1 MAANSQVYMEA
12 FVNHWIVDYY
22 SVLAIELFKTKKYE
36 DFCGIVAIL
45 DGILTRPVYSSE
57 VTPTKIRVLHFLA
70 RINEGEN
77 LDVVFEQDPSVSPL
91 ESALKV
97 LESMAKDCSTPLPER
112 DFDHASASLKEMMV
126 SLFIKN
132 DEFDKAKEVL
142 NKHFPKP
149 RVGKKAIFTRLI
161 NQKSRTHEVIEHIDF
176 QSFREEMFDY
186 CQSLFSDVPFLLR
199 AATQIIEEKRL
210 RDQVAKAAGP
220 EEQEAAGPSSTPQIC
235 SVHFTP
241 GKHTMLQRTRLEAA
255 FKALCTCSDDKTF
268 AQLEEEVEEEQ
279 QARNDLS
286 LRLSPTPE
294 QETHQ
299 DPEQD
304 RIFQRA
310 SGSPMEAYPPQTD
323 VVPKAQVEWLSKTS
337 SVPRNKRLWTVAR
350 LVVEPDSQ
358 GSSPCTQGSSP
369 CTTPSREVETEVR
382 TEEPPQSPAAP
393 NNTSEQ
399 SVVTVDEDSIPVRK
413 RRRRE
418 SNICSRYFL
427 TESELSSCR
436 KSEPLSSD
444 SNEEP
449 QESPAPCKAPVR
461 KPLTKY
467 AKILLGR
474 VPDEVR
480 IRDSSLDSSP
490 ELYPTHPVPQQS
502 STPNKDSAQEKGPAP
517 SKWKVL
523 YTNAKESRD
532 TWSDEETYFSAKNN
546 TGSKNQSVNQTLPVN
561 RKLKWTED
569 ETQMLIDGVKK
580 FGEGNWCKIKSH
592 FSFKERSNVG
602 LKDRWR
608 TLKNSKM
615 V

>member
-1 MAANSQVYMEA
+1 MAAKSQADMEA

-45 DGILTRPVYSSE
+45 DGILTRPVYSSD

-220 EEQEAAGPSSTPQIC
+220 DEQEAAGPSSTPQIC

-241 GKHTMLQRTRLEAA
+241 GKHTILQRTRLEAA
-255 FKALCTCSDDKTF
+255 FKALSTCSDDKTF
-268 AQLEEEVEEEQ
+268 AQLEEVEEEVE
-279 QARNDLS
+279 AGNDLS
-286 LRLSPTPE
+286 LHLSPTPE

-299 DPEQD
+299 DP
-304 RIFQRA
+304 
-310 SGSPMEAYPPQTD
+310 
-323 VVPKAQVEWLSKTS
+323 
-337 SVPRNKRLWTVAR
+337 
-350 LVVEPDSQ
+350 
-358 GSSPCTQGSSP
+358 
-369 CTTPSREVETEVR
+369 SRT
-382 TEEPPQSPAAP
+382 
-393 NNTSEQ
+393 
-399 SVVTVDEDSIPVRK
+399 
-413 RRRRE
+413 
-418 SNICSRYFL
+418 
-427 TESELSSCR
+427 
-436 KSEPLSSD
+436 
-444 SNEEP
+444 
-449 QESPAPCKAPVR
+449 
-461 KPLTKY
+461 
-467 AKILLGR
+467 
-474 VPDEVR
+474 
-480 IRDSSLDSSP
+480 
-490 ELYPTHPVPQQS
+490 
-502 STPNKDSAQEKGPAP
+502 
-517 SKWKVL
+517 
-523 YTNAKESRD
+523 
-532 TWSDEETYFSAKNN
+532 
-546 TGSKNQSVNQTLPVN
+546 
-561 RKLKWTED
+561 
-569 ETQMLIDGVKK
+569 
-580 FGEGNWCKIKSH
+580 
-592 FSFKERSNVG
+592 
-602 LKDRWR
+602 
-608 TLKNSKM
+608 
-615 V
+615 

>member
-1 MAANSQVYMEA
+1 MAANSLADMEA

-45 DGILTRPVYSSE
+45 DGILTRPVYSSD

-97 LESMAKDCSTPLPER
+97 LESMVKDCSTPLPER

-161 NQKSRTHEVIEHIDF
+161 NQKSKTHEVIKHIDF

-220 EEQEAAGPSSTPQIC
+220 DEQEAAGPSSAPQIC

-241 GKHTMLQRTRLEAA
+241 CKHTILQRTRLEAA
-255 FKALCTCSDDKTF
+255 FKALSTCSDDKTF
-268 AQLEEEVEEEQ
+268 AQLEEEEEEEVEEEH
-279 QARNDLS
+279 QARNYLS
-286 LRLSPTPE
+286 LRLSPSPE
-294 QETHQ
+294 QETNQ

-304 RIFQRA
+304 VIFQGD
-310 SGSPMEAYPPQTD
+310 SGSPMEASPTDQTD
-323 VVPKAQVEWLSKTS
+323 VVPKAQEAEWLSKTS
-337 SVPRNKRLWTVAR
+337 SVLRNKRLWTVAR

-358 GSSPCTQGSSP
+358 GSSPASQ
-369 CTTPSREVETEVR
+369 EVEETEVR
-382 TEEPPQSPAAP
+382 TEEPPQPPAAP
-393 NNTSEQ
+393 DKSAEL
-399 SVVTVDEDSIPVRK
+399 SVVTVDEDSLPVRK
-413 RRRRE
+413 LRRRE
-418 SNICSRYFL
+418 SNICS
-427 TESELSSCR
+427 R

-461 KPLTKY
+461 KPLSKE
-467 AKILLGR
+467 ARILLRR
-474 VPDEVR
+474 VPDEVH

-490 ELYPTHPVPQQS
+490 ELYPTHPVPQKS
-502 STPNKDSAQEKGPAP
+502 STPNKDSAREKGPTH

-546 TGSKNQSVNQTLPVN
+546 KGSKNQSVNETLACH
-561 RKLKWTED
+561 RKMKWNEE
-569 ETQMLIDGVKK
+569 ETQMLIDGVKR
-580 FGEGNWCKIKSH
+580 FGEGNWSKIKLH
-592 FSFKERSNVG
+592 FSFKERSNVS

-608 TLKNSKM
+608 TMKNSKM

>member
-1 MAANSQVYMEA
+1 MAAKSQADMEA

-36 DFCGIVAIL
+36 EFCGIVAIL
-45 DGILTRPVYSSE
+45 DGILTRPVYSSD
-57 VTPTKIRVLHFLA
+57 VTPTKIR
-70 RINEGEN
+70 
-77 LDVVFEQDPSVSPL
+77 
-91 ESALKV
+91 V

-220 EEQEAAGPSSTPQIC
+220 DEQEAAARPLLHKYAASILLQGRLSFTLCSFQTSSTLL
-235 SVHFTP
+235 
-241 GKHTMLQRTRLEAA
+241 KHTILQRTRLEAA
-255 FKALCTCSDDKTF
+255 FKALSTCSDDKTF
-268 AQLEEEVEEEQ
+268 AQLEEVEEEVE
-279 QARNDLS
+279 AGNDLS

-299 DPEQD
+299 DPEPD
-304 RIFQRA
+304 VIFQRD
-310 SGSPMEAYPPQTD
+310 SGSPMEASPPQTD
-323 VVPKAQVEWLSKTS
+323 VPKAQAEWLSKTS

-358 GSSPCTQGSSP
+358 GSSQ
-369 CTTPSREVETEVR
+369 CTTASQEVETEVR
-382 TEEPPQSPAAP
+382 TEEPPQSPASPDKTA
-393 NNTSEQ
+393 EQ
-399 SVVTVDEDSIPVRK
+399 SVVADDEDSLPVRK
-413 RRRRE
+413 LRRRE
-418 SNICSRYFL
+418 SNICS
-427 TESELSSCR
+427 
-436 KSEPLSSD
+436 
-444 SNEEP
+444 
-449 QESPAPCKAPVR
+449 
-461 KPLTKY
+461 
-467 AKILLGR
+467 R

-490 ELYPTHPVPQQS
+490 ELYPTHPVPQKS
-502 STPNKDSAQEKGPAP
+502 STPNKVSAQENGPAH

-532 TWSDEETYFSAKNN
+532 TWSDEETYFSAKKN
-546 TGSKNQSVNQTLPVN
+546 TGSKNQSVNETLSSH
-561 RKLKWTED
+561 RKTKWTED
-569 ETQMLIDGVKK
+569 ETQRLIDGVKR
-580 FGEGNWCKIKSH
+580 FGEGNWSKIKSH
-592 FSFKERSNVG
+592 FSFRERTNVN

-608 TLKNSKM
+608 TMKNSKI

>member
-1 MAANSQVYMEA
+1 MAANSQANMEA

-45 DGILTRPVYSSE
+45 DSILTRPVYSSD

-112 DFDHASASLKEMMV
+112 DFYHASASLKEMMV

-132 DEFDKAKEVL
+132 DEFDKAKEVF

-161 NQKSRTHEVIEHIDF
+161 NQKSKTHEVIEHIDF

-199 AATQIIEEKRL
+199 AATRIIEEKRL

-220 EEQEAAGPSSTPQIC
+220 DEQEAAGPSSAPQIC

-241 GKHTMLQRTRLEAA
+241 GKHTILQRTRLEAA
-255 FKALCTCSDDKTF
+255 FKALSTCSDDKTF
-268 AQLEEEVEEEQ
+268 VQLEEEEEEEH
-279 QARNDLS
+279 QARNDFS
-286 LRLSPTPE
+286 LRLSPSPE
-294 QETHQ
+294 QETNQ

-304 RIFQRA
+304 VIFQGD
-310 SGSPMEAYPPQTD
+310 SGSPMEASPTDQTD
-323 VVPKAQVEWLSKTS
+323 VVPKAQAEWLSKTS

-358 GSSPCTQGSSP
+358 GS
-369 CTTPSREVETEVR
+369 TPASLEVEETEVR
-382 TEEPPQSPAAP
+382 TEEPPQPPAAP
-393 NNTSEQ
+393 DKSAEL
-399 SVVTVDEDSIPVRK
+399 SVVTVDEDSLPVRK
-413 RRRRE
+413 LRRRE
-418 SNICSRYFL
+418 RNICS
-427 TESELSSCR
+427 R

-449 QESPAPCKAPVR
+449 QESPAPCKAP
-461 KPLTKY
+461 K
-467 AKILLGR
+467 
-474 VPDEVR
+474 
-480 IRDSSLDSSP
+480 
-490 ELYPTHPVPQQS
+490 S
-502 STPNKDSAQEKGPAP
+502 STPNKDSAREKGPAH

-523 YTNAKESRD
+523 YTNAKER
-532 TWSDEETYFSAKNN
+532 
-546 TGSKNQSVNQTLPVN
+546 SKNQSVNQTLPGH
-561 RKLKWTED
+561 RKMKWNEE
-569 ETQMLIDGVKK
+569 ETQMLIDGVKR
-580 FGEGNWCKIKSH
+580 FGEGNWSKIKSH
-592 FSFKERSNVG
+592 FSFKERSNVS

-608 TLKNSKM
+608 TIKNSKM

>member
-1 MAANSQVYMEA
+1 MAANIQADMEA

-45 DGILTRPVYSSE
+45 DGILTRPVYSSD

-70 RINEGEN
+70 RINEGEH

-112 DFDHASASLKEMMV
+112 DFDHASASVKEMMV

-161 NQKSRTHEVIEHIDF
+161 NKKSKTHEVIEHIDF

-199 AATQIIEEKRL
+199 AATRIIEEKRL

-220 EEQEAAGPSSTPQIC
+220 DEQEAAGPSSAPQIC

-241 GKHTMLQRTRLEAA
+241 GKHTILQRTRLEAA
-255 FKALCTCSDDKTF
+255 FKALSTCSDDKTF
-268 AQLEEEVEEEQ
+268 AQLAAEEEEEVEEEH

-286 LRLSPTPE
+286 LRLSPSP
-294 QETHQ
+294 

-304 RIFQRA
+304 VIFQGD
-310 SGSPMEAYPPQTD
+310 SGSPMEASPTDQTD
-323 VVPKAQVEWLSKTS
+323 VVPKAQAEWLSKTS

-358 GSSPCTQGSSP
+358 GSQSSSP
-369 CTTPSREVETEVR
+369 ASQEVEETEVR
-382 TEEPPQSPAAP
+382 TEEPPQPPAAP
-393 NNTSEQ
+393 DKSAEL
-399 SVVTVDEDSIPVRK
+399 SVVTVDEDSLPVRK

-418 SNICSRYFL
+418 SNICS
-427 TESELSSCR
+427 R

-461 KPLTKY
+461 KPLTKE
-467 AKILLGR
+467 ARILLRR
-474 VPDEVR
+474 VPDEVH

-490 ELYPTHPVPQQS
+490 ELYPTHPVPQKS
-502 STPNKDSAQEKGPAP
+502 STPNKDSAREKGPAH

-546 TGSKNQSVNQTLPVN
+546 TGSKNQSVNQAPPGHA
-561 RKLKWTED
+561 KMKWNEE
-569 ETQMLIDGVKK
+569 ETQMLIDGVKR
-580 FGEGNWCKIKSH
+580 FGEGNWSKIKSH
-592 FSFKERSNVG
+592 FSFKERSNVS

-608 TLKNSKM
+608 TMKNSKI